1 MEKKLNKFIAC
12 PNKANATQVY
22 KHAIAHPFSLCLLS
36 EDEFAIYLR
45 ACSLVGAM

>member
-1 MEKKLNKFIAC
+1 MLKKLNKFVAC
-12 PNKANATQVY
+12 PNKPNATRVY
-22 KHAIAHPFSLCLLS
+22 KHAISYPFSLCLLS